1 MYNFIPT
8 YPLLWGFPGGSVVKN
23 LPANSR
29 DARDSSLI
37 PGSERTPG
45 VGNGISLQY
54 SCLGNP
60 RDRGVWRATVHG
72 VVPSQTQLSMHTHSR
87 LLVLLFLF
95 RSSWW
100 SASTC
105 VCTHRHHPL
114 KTWQNYPAHYF
125 KHLLLPWSDGKGKGL
140 KVFLFVKWLILTT
153 SSQIERSTFNNA
165 TWTCKYEQVV
175 AI

>member
-1 MYNFIPT
+1 M
-8 YPLLWGFPGGSVVKN
+8 WDFPGGTVVKN
-23 LPANSR
+23 LPANAGDTGDVGST
-29 DARDSSLI
+29 
-37 PGSERTPG
+37 PGSGRCCG
-45 VGNGISLQY
+45 GGNGNPLQY
-54 SCLGNP
+54 SCLANSM
-60 RDRGVWRATVHG
+60 DRGVWRATVHG

-95 RSSWW
+95 RSIWW

-153 SSQIERSTFNNA
+153 SSQIECSTFNNNA